1 MKIIANKILQIKY
14 PTRSFRLPLS
24 IQSKRRFTSTVSVAI
39 NNDIDNDGESFNK
52 SNTMNG
58 RLYMDDVKNKLARA
72 AMKNIPHYGWTQDS
86 ITVAAMEDPKL
97 NISMSGMLSPF
108 ELVCWFM
115 DDMNHQLRRKKEE
128 KKKITTNEVQQ
139 DDDDDDKK
147 YEDNWKRQ
155 TNTTNYVDIDITF
168 NSIRWRLQQVLP
180 FVESGQWHRA
190 MAMGL
195 STPQTTQSQL
205 HEFIEIIA
213 PANSTTAYRT
223 ALGAIFVSTEL
234 FLLVDTS
241 PSYADTWS
249 FLKFRLDEL
258 EYHQKEF
265 GKSDIDLSQFVLN
278 NPLFLLVNNLTTK
291 SSRIPIVA
299 SMAIGRSLL
308 EGAASLVLPKSF
320 RVLHHQQQPGT
331 NPRDYES
338 PLSSSSSSPPPR
350 TK

>member
-14 PTRSFRLPLS
+14 PTSSFCLPLS

-39 NNDIDNDGESFNK
+39 NNDVDNDDDSFK
-52 SNTMNG
+52 SNNMNG

-97 NISMSGMLSPF
+97 NISMSGMLSPS

-128 KKKITTNEVQQ
+128 KEKITTNEVQQ
-139 DDDDDDKK
+139 DDDDNK
-147 YEDNWKRQ
+147 YQDNWKQQ
-155 TNTTNYVDIDITF
+155 TNTTSYVDIDIIF
-168 NSIRWRLQQVLP
+168 NSIQWRLQQVLP

-213 PANSTTAYRT
+213 PENSTTAYRT

-249 FLKFRLDEL
+249 FLKYRLDEL
-258 EYHQKEF
+258 EYHQKDF
-265 GKSDIDLSQFVLN
+265 GKSDIDLSRFVLN

-320 RVLHHQQQPGT
+320 RVLHHQQHSGT